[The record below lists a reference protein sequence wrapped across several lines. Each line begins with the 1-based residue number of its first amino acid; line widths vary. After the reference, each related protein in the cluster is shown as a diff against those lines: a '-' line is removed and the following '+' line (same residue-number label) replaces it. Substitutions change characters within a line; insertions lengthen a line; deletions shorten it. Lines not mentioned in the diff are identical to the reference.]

1 MGEMNGLRSEGVGR
15 KGRPKKTRS
24 ELIEIHCQIQQ
35 LNKENAVDRIII
47 NGKKLIKVINWI
59 IHTKMN
65 K

>member
-47 NGKKLIKVINWI
+47 NGKKLIKVIG
-59 IHTKMN
+59 
-65 K
+65 